1 MWNRLVDICVSLGEL
16 SGSFDMRRIV
26 ICVAVIASVSGPAA
40 LARGGGG
47 GGGHHSSMGPVT
59 GGALGTSP
67 ASPGTNSLG
76 TALSSSGAGNG
87 PQKGPLLGT
96 SSAVDQEEAKVN
108 KMIGS
113 ICRGC

>member
-1 MWNRLVDICVSLGEL
+1 
-16 SGSFDMRRIV
+16 MRRIL
-26 ICVAVIASVSGPAA
+26 ICVALIASVSGPAA

-47 GGGHHSSMGPVT
+47 HHSSMGPVT
-59 GGALGTSP
+59 GGAMGSSP
-67 ASPGTNSLG
+67 TSPGTNSLG
-76 TALSSSGAGNG
+76 TALSSSGLGNG

-96 SSAVDQEEAKVN
+96 SSAVDKEETRVN